1 MAFRFTLATVLR
13 LREIAEQREERLLG
27 QIQAQIGA
35 VRQNLI
41 DLAAQR
47 QSLLSRREDAIQRKA
62 SAAEISGFYGDLRT
76 VDHLVE
82 AGKDQLTKLEVLRD
96 QQMKIYQSAHG
107 KRELLDGMRQ
117 EKKAEYEH
125 ELDRKEQSAL
135 DDNFSS
141 RRARN

>member
-27 QIQAQIGA
+27 QIQAQIAA
-35 VRQNLI
+35 VRQSLI
-41 DLAAQR
+41 DLASQRQKLLAQR
-47 QSLLSRREDAIQRKA
+47 EEAIQRT
-62 SAAEISGFYGDLRT
+62 AAAAVISGFYGELRA
-76 VDHLVE
+76 VDGLV
-82 AGKDQLTKLEVLRD
+82 ATGKEQLAKLEVLRD
-96 QQMKIYQSAHG
+96 QQMRIYEAAHG

-117 EKKAEYEH
+117 EQKAEYQH
-125 ELDRKEQSAL
+125 ELERKEQSAL